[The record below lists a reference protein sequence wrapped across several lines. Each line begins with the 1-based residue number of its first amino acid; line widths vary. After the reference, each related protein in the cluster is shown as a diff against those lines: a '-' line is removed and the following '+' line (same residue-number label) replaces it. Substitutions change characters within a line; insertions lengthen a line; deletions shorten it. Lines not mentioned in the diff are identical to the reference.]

1 MQEVPMG
8 MRSILEFFALECSL
22 KYCIRE
28 HIDATSHNVR
38 IIYNTTAELFDTFDD
53 KLPIATK
60 SEEEI
65 DKFLV
70 EHEHILNAFKSVSLA
85 QIRAQLD

>member
-1 MQEVPMG
+1 MLSGSLLPQVSQWERWTACLDSLLKYRTG
-8 MRSILEFFALECSL
+8 EFFRA
-22 KYCIRE
+22 
-28 HIDATSHNVR
+28 
-38 IIYNTTAELFDTFDD
+38 TAELFDTFDD

-70 EHEHILNAFKSVSLA
+70 EHEHIVNAFKSVCLA